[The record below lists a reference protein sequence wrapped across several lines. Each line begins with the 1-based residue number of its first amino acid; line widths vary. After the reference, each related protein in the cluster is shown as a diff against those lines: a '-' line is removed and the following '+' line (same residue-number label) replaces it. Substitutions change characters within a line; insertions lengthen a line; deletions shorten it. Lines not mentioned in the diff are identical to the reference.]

1 MSLIEVPQMSASFLD
16 NNIVIYSL
24 GDLEEKRR
32 RNIELISEN

>member
-1 MSLIEVPQMSASFLD
+1 MSASFLD